1 MNTGEVLFCP
11 RCSAEN
17 NLEQKY
23 CRQCGLQL
31 TSARIALHGG
41 VDEALARYWRGEWLL
56 AGGSMFLLL
65 SVLVAVANIFLN
77 PGPWNYA
84 VIINLFIGLIVTI
97 PMTTI
102 GMVRL
107 RRARRALQMKD
118 EQGQLASDHL
128 QGEKT
133 LAASAQSTDPS
144 LSAVEVP
151 NSITEGTTRH
161 LTTPEDKR

>member
-1 MNTGEVLFCP
+1 MFCP

-31 TSARIALHGG
+31 TAARIALHGG
-41 VDEALARYWRGEWLL
+41 VDEALARYWWGEGLV
-56 AGGSMFLLL
+56 AGGSIFLLL
-65 SVLVAVANIFLN
+65 SVLVALANIFLN
-77 PGPWNYA
+77 SGPWNYA
-84 VIINLFIGLIVTI
+84 VIINLLIGLIVTV
-97 PMTTI
+97 PMITI

-107 RRARRALQMKD
+107 RRARRALQLKD
-118 EQGQLASDHL
+118 EQGQLASDHSPD
-128 QGEKT
+128 EKT
-133 LAASAQSTDPS
+133 LAASAHPTDRL

>member
-1 MNTGEVLFCP
+1 MFCP

-31 TSARIALHGG
+31 TAARIALHGG
-41 VDEALARYWRGEWLL
+41 VDEALAKYWRGEGLV
-56 AGGSMFLLL
+56 AGGSIFLIL
-65 SVLVAVANIFLN
+65 SVLVALANIFLN
-77 PGPWNYA
+77 SGPWNYA
-84 VIINLFIGLIVTI
+84 VIINLLIGLIVTAPLI
-97 PMTTI
+97 TI

-107 RRARRALQMKD
+107 RRARRVLQLKD
-118 EQGQLASDHL
+118 EKGQLASDHS
-128 QGEKT
+128 QDEKT
-133 LAASAQSTDPS
+133 LTASAHTADRL

>member
-1 MNTGEVLFCP
+1 MFCP

-31 TSARIALHGG
+31 TAARIALHGG
-41 VDEALARYWRGEWLL
+41 VDEALARFWWGEGLV
-56 AGGSMFLLL
+56 AGGSVFLIL
-65 SVLVAVANIFLN
+65 SVLAALANIFLN
-77 PGPWNYA
+77 SGPWNYA
-84 VIINLFIGLIVTI
+84 VIINLLIGLIVTV
-97 PMTTI
+97 PMITI
-102 GMVRL
+102 GVVRL
-107 RRARRALQMKD
+107 RRARRALQLKD
-118 EQGQLASDHL
+118 EQGQLASEHSQD
-128 QGEKT
+128 GKT
-133 LAASAQSTDPS
+133 LAASADPAERL

>member
-1 MNTGEVLFCP
+1 MFCP

-23 CRQCGLQL
+23 CRQCELQL
-31 TSARIALHGG
+31 TAARIALHGG
-41 VDEALARYWRGEWLL
+41 VDEALARYWSGEGLL
-56 AGGSMFLLL
+56 AGGSIFLIL
-65 SVLVAVANIFLN
+65 SVLVAFANIFLN
-77 PGPWNYA
+77 SGPWNYA
-84 VIINLFIGLIVTI
+84 VIINLLIGLVVTL
-97 PMTTI
+97 PMITI

-107 RRARRALQMKD
+107 RRARRALQLKD
-118 EQGQLASDHL
+118 EQGQLASDHP

-133 LAASAQSTDPS
+133 LAASTHPTDRL

>member
-1 MNTGEVLFCP
+1 MFCP

-31 TSARIALHGG
+31 TAARIALHGG
-41 VDEALARYWRGEWLL
+41 VDEALARYWWGEGLL
-56 AGGSMFLLL
+56 AGGSIFLILA
-65 SVLVAVANIFLN
+65 VLVALANIFLN
-77 PGPWNYA
+77 SGPWNYA
-84 VIINLFIGLIVTI
+84 VIINLLIGLIVTV
-97 PMTTI
+97 PMITI

-107 RRARRALQMKD
+107 RRARRALQLKD
-118 EQGQLASDHL
+118 EQGQLASDHS

-133 LAASAQSTDPS
+133 LAESPHPADHL

-151 NSITEGTTRH
+151 DSITEGTTRH
-161 LTTPEDKR
+161 LTTPEDKH

>member
-1 MNTGEVLFCP
+1 MFCP

-31 TSARIALHGG
+31 TAARIALHGG
-41 VDEALARYWRGEWLL
+41 VDEALARYWSGEGLL
-56 AGGSMFLLL
+56 AGGSIFLIL
-65 SVLVAVANIFLN
+65 SVLVAFANIFLN
-77 PGPWNYA
+77 SGPWNYA
-84 VIINLFIGLIVTI
+84 VIINLLIGLVVTL
-97 PMTTI
+97 PMITI

-107 RRARRALQMKD
+107 RRARRALQLKD
-118 EQGQLASDHL
+118 EQGQLASDHP

-133 LAASAQSTDPS
+133 LAASAHPTDRL
-144 LSAVEVP
+144 LSAVETP
-151 NSITEGTTRH
+151 GSITEGTTRL

>member
-1 MNTGEVLFCP
+1 MFCP

-31 TSARIALHGG
+31 TAARIALHGG
-41 VDEALARYWRGEWLL
+41 VDEALARYWSGEGLL
-56 AGGSMFLLL
+56 AGGTIFLIL
-65 SVLVAVANIFLN
+65 SVLVALANFLLN
-77 PGPWNYA
+77 SGPWNYA
-84 VIINLFIGLIVTI
+84 VIINLLIGLIVTV
-97 PMTTI
+97 PMITI

-107 RRARRALQMKD
+107 RRARRALQLKG
-118 EQGQLASDHL
+118 EQGQLASDHS
-128 QGEKT
+128 QDEKT
-133 LAASAQSTDPS
+133 LAASPHPADRL

-151 NSITEGTTRH
+151 DSITEGTTRH

>member
-1 MNTGEVLFCP
+1 MYCP

-17 NLEQKY
+17 DLKQKY

-31 TSARIALHGG
+31 GPVQLALHGG
-41 VDEALARYWRGEWLL
+41 MEEALTKHKVGEWLL
-56 AGGSMFLLL
+56 AGGSIFLVL
-65 SVLVAVANIFLN
+65 SVLAAFANIFLN
-77 PGPWNYA
+77 SGPWNYG
-84 VIINLFIGLIVTI
+84 VIINLLIGLIVTV
-97 PMTTI
+97 PMITI

-107 RRARRALQMKD
+107 RRARRALQLKD
-118 EQGQLASDHL
+118 EQGQLASDHS

-133 LAASAQSTDPS
+133 LAASAHPADRL

-151 NSITEGTTRH
+151 DSITEGTTRL